1 MADMLTE
8 APVGHKSIDNMTK
21 VELTALAE
29 QNGVKLNSKET
40 RLTLVEKLKKFMT
53 VLNDQIEGNKPS
65 IWCEMKLTKDNLI
78 VYAAKHY
85 YNPKCIDSEEFF
97 EDLKRFKYIK
107 RLLNRYETTGE
118 LSERLIINH
127 LIVIFNV
134 FGFQAGLDILEL
146 KIDVDQWGILK
157 PFLIFLKAIKNTEYT
172 NIEMDKLVV
181 ERLREI

>member
-1 MADMLTE
+1 M
-8 APVGHKSIDNMTK
+8 
-21 VELTALAE
+21 
-29 QNGVKLNSKET
+29 
-40 RLTLVEKLKKFMT
+40 R
-53 VLNDQIEGNKPS
+53 
-65 IWCEMKLTKDNLI
+65 LTKDNLI

-107 RLLNRYETTGE
+107 RLLNRYQSTGE

-134 FGFQAGLDILEL
+134 FGYQAGLDILEL
-146 KIDVDQWGILK
+146 KIELDHWGVLK

-172 NIEMDKLVV
+172 NIEMDKFVV
-181 ERLREI
+181 ERLRKI